1 LTTTPSGAA
10 NTPPRR
16 GPGITLTVNLGWVE
30 LGFLALLAVALG
42 LRLWGLDGRAVHY
55 DEAIHLQ
62 AAWRLAEGHEFL
74 HSPWMHGPFQVE
86 YTALI
91 LWIFGDT
98 DFTARMGYAFFGV
111 ALVGLPYFLR
121 GHLGNAGALIIGVLL
136 TLSPVMLYFSR
147 FGRNDIIMAF
157 WASALLVLMWRYFHE
172 GKNRYL
178 FLASA
183 VLALMFAT
191 KETAYLVT
199 LVFGGMA
206 FLLALPQL
214 APWVLGKDTLA
225 RMTGPAGFLL
235 LLITLTLPQWMPAF
249 SLIQGPLGLT
259 LANAEGVTGGLVG
272 APQWEAP
279 YLALPLFEAQWWL
292 HLLVLL
298 LVSVRLSLISRR
310 AHLGM
315 RELPRSMGVP
325 LASIAA
331 AALIVM
337 RPLGHA
343 WDGFWGSA
351 ADPAVAGILIF
362 AALMVL
368 FAPRYPWRKGAL
380 LLVVPAALTALYLT
394 LFTTVAD
401 IDRSVHWLLPP
412 SVSVEATANGLPL
425 NYLVASGLIFL
436 AICFSIFL
444 GVRWLGGAWLGM
456 AAIFYVIWTTL
467 YTTFFTNLAGNFSGV
482 WQGMGYWIAQQEV
495 ARGNQPWYYYFVGLS
510 VYEVL
515 PVVFGIAGAAF
526 FLRRGEV
533 LGLVL
538 TLWAVVTMLAY
549 TIASEKMPWLMVN
562 LALPLIYLSGA
573 YLGRLMELVR
583 WRQVLVKGYL
593 ALLVVVPL
601 TLAAGVYLLLG
612 YLDPDT
618 GGGTGLAPGE
628 WTLLGIIAL
637 AALAA
642 AYLVRVAPS
651 HRGTALAGLGL
662 AALLLGFGAWGSFRA
677 AYTYDDSNV
686 EILVYAQGGADL
698 KKTFL
703 ELNRQVFRKGLTTPV
718 VVDYDVWYPFQ
729 WYVRHPQDQGK
740 LSFACFQGESE
751 PGWNSSCKRVND
763 SREASARVLTTAHGI
778 RDSEFLEDF
787 RREGPFQ
794 NLLWFPESYRRPG
807 EDRPREGSFLGFR
820 GVPNKAQISKDL
832 GYFRSVA
839 TSRDSWN
846 DALNYWIFRRLDDKW
861 FDAQYYSY
869 LPVGP
874 DGP

>member
-1 LTTTPSGAA
+1 MEDRLTANPSSAM
-10 NTPPRR
+10 NRPPRR
-16 GPGITLTVNLGWVE
+16 GSGFTVTVYLGWVE
-30 LGFLALLAVALG
+30 LGFLALLAIALG
-42 LRLWGLDGRAVHY
+42 LRLWGLEGRAIHY

-157 WASALLVLMWRYFHE
+157 WASALLVLMWRYLHE
-172 GKNRYL
+172 GRNRYL

-214 APWVLGKDTLA
+214 APWVFGREPLT
-225 RMTGPAGFLL
+225 RMAGPAGFLL
-235 LLITLTLPQWMPAF
+235 LLITLTLPQWMPVF
-249 SLIQGPLGLT
+249 SLFQGPLGLT
-259 LANAEGVTGGLVG
+259 LANLEGVTGGLVG

-279 YLALPLFEAQWWL
+279 YLTLPIFEAKWWFHL
-292 HLLVLL
+292 PVVLLVG
-298 LVSVRLSLISRR
+298 VILSLFSRR
-310 AHLGM
+310 ARLGIE
-315 RELPRSMGVP
+315 ELPRAIGVP
-325 LASIAA
+325 LALIAA
-331 AALIVM
+331 AVM
-337 RPLGHA
+337 VVLRPVAQGR
-343 WDGFWGSA
+343 DGFWASA
-351 ADPAVAGILIF
+351 ADPAAAGILAL

-368 FAPRYPWRKGAL
+368 FKLNYPWRKSAL
-380 LLVVPAALTALYLT
+380 SLVVPAALTSLYLT
-394 LFTTVAD
+394 LFTTVVD
-401 IDRSVHWLLPP
+401 VDRAVHWLLPP
-412 SVSVEATANGLPL
+412 SISVDATANGLPL
-425 NYLVASGLIFL
+425 NYLVACGLIIL
-436 AICFSIFL
+436 ALCCSIYL

-456 AAIFYVIWTTL
+456 AAIFYVIWSTL

-482 WQGMGYWIAQQEV
+482 WQGMGYWIAQQDV

-515 PVVFGIAGAAF
+515 PVAFGIAGAVY
-526 FLRRGEV
+526 FLRRGEI
-533 LGLVL
+533 LGLIL
-538 TLWAVVTMLAY
+538 TLWAAVTMLAY

-562 LALPLIYLSGA
+562 TALPLIYLSGA
-573 YLGRLMELVR
+573 YLGRLMERVR
-583 WRQVLVKGYL
+583 WRQALVRGYL
-593 ALLVVVPL
+593 PLLAVVPF
-601 TLAAGVYLLLG
+601 TAAAAVYLLLR
-612 YLDPDT
+612 YLDP
-618 GGGTGLAPGE
+618 GTGSGLASGE
-628 WTLLGIIAL
+628 WILLGIIAA

-642 AYLVRVAPS
+642 AYLVRVATPP
-651 HRGTALAGLGL
+651 RGTALAGLGL
-662 AALLLGFGAWGSFRA
+662 AALLLGFGAWSSFRA

-698 KKTFL
+698 KETFL
-703 ELNRQVFRKGLTTPV
+703 ELDRLIFQKGLSTPV

-740 LSFACFQGESE
+740 LSFACFQAESE
-751 PGWNSSCKRVND
+751 PGWNSSCKRVD
-763 SREASARVLTTAHGI
+763 ESRDASARVLTTGHGI
-778 RDSEFLEDF
+778 RDSEFLEEF

-820 GVPNKAQISKDL
+820 GVPNQEQLSKDFR
-832 GYFRSVA
+832 YFGSVA

-846 DALNYWIFRRLDDKW
+846 DALNYWIFRRLDDPW

-869 LPVGP
+869 LP
-874 DGP
+874 